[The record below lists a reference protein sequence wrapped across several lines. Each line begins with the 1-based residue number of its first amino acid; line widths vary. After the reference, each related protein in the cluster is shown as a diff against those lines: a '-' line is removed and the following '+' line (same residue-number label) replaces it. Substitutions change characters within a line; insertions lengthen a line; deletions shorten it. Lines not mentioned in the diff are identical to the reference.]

1 MPPALTGAD
10 IRGPKTMFGS
20 NVRTGKSERNFAL
33 LEFRL
38 SVTLAINV
46 ARTERPN

>member
-20 NVRTGKSERNFAL
+20 NVGTGKGGRNSGL

-46 ARTERPN
+46 ARTKR

>member
-1 MPPALTGAD
+1 MPPALIGAD

-20 NVRTGKSERNFAL
+20 DVGIGKGGRNFAL

-38 SVTLAINV
+38 FVTLAIKV
-46 ARTERPN
+46 ARIERLN